1 MPVNLAEVGRFA
13 MIRQNECVDKQLVL
27 ASESPRRKRLLAQL
41 GVTFDVRVPSVDES
55 QQINEQPE
63 EYATRISSAKAH
75 AVTGDVVL
83 GADTCVSLNGTI
95 FGKPS
100 DLDHAEVILKELS
113 GKTHQVITGIAV
125 RFDDHLLSEVVKTDV
140 EFVELDQTV
149 IDWYLSLGESLD
161 KAGAYGL
168 QGPGGAFVNAI
179 RGSHSNV
186 IGLPLVE
193 TANLLRVAGIDLMH
207 SGRLGRR

>member
-1 MPVNLAEVGRFA
+1 M
-13 MIRQNECVDKQLVL
+13 DKRLIL
-27 ASESPRRKRLLAQL
+27 ASGSPRRRALLAQL
-41 GVTFDVRVPSVDES
+41 GVNFDIYVPSVDES
-55 QQINEQPE
+55 QKPNEEPTD
-63 EYATRISSAKAH
+63 YVTRISSAKAQ

-95 FGKPS
+95 YGKPS

-113 GKTHQVITGIAV
+113 GKTHQVITGVAV
-125 RFDDHLLSEVVKTDV
+125 QFDGHLLNRIVQTDV
-140 EFVELDQTV
+140 EFIDLCQGAL
-149 IDWYLSLGESLD
+149 DWYLGLGEFVD

-168 QGPGGAFVNAI
+168 QGAAGAFISAI

-193 TANLLRVAGIDLMH
+193 TADLLRDAGFDLLYTARSDH
-207 SGRLGRR
+207 Q

>member
-1 MPVNLAEVGRFA
+1 MPVNLAEVGSFA
-13 MIRQNECVDKQLVL
+13 MIRQNECVDKRLVL
-27 ASESPRRKRLLAQL
+27 ASKSPRRKRLLAQL
-41 GVTFDVRVPSVDES
+41 GVNFDIRVPSVDES
-55 QQINEQPE
+55 QQRNEQPE
-63 EYATRISSAKAH
+63 EYAARISSAKAQ

-125 RFDDHLLSEVVKTDV
+125 QFDDHLLSEVVKTDV

-168 QGPGGAFVNAI
+168 QGAGGAFVNAI

-207 SGRLGRR
+207 TGKSGRR